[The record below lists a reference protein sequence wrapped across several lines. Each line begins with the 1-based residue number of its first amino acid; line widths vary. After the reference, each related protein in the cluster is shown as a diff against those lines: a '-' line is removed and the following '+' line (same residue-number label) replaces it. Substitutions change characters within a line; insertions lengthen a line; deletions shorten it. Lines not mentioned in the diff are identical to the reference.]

1 MILSLWRILDKVY
14 FFKIR
19 LITNF
24 VQRKSN
30 IIKIKARR
38 GLPLVKK
45 SDTEDF
51 LNWAGY
57 CNLVEASQLLHADDC
72 KTKND
77 ISCQSLIK

>member
-45 SDTEDF
+45 SDTLKIFSTEPVI
-51 LNWAGY
+51 A
-57 CNLVEASQLLHADDC
+57 
-72 KTKND
+72 
-77 ISCQSLIK
+77 I